1 MNDCIDILR
10 SIGSTCSSLNQIGGV
25 DKRIWVT
32 QLNQI
37 ESYTFDSNGYLNSLV
52 TKEYNNSNYRYELA
66 QIVGKKN
73 THSGNY
79 EGVVGGNVS
88 FVKQNAVLK
97 IYTDSPSDR
106 DKVVELFDAQELVV
120 FFENNNGKIEV
131 YGLDK
136 GLEGSALVGGTG
148 TELQDDT
155 AVTIT
160 LTGDQNKL
168 PYFFLYGGSLD
179 TSIQY
184 LDNIG
189 LQPIYYIQ
197 SYTAGTSTIDFT
209 NNGGDDWN
217 IDFKITPDTV
227 QSTANIVG
235 YQYNI
240 THWLGGVNT
249 PIDSGFK
256 TNDYSYNAVGN
267 GAGVYQIAQ
276 IYVLDD
282 SSSFSIRSLIVVD
295 GSGAVLYSI
304 AYKGT
309 TINSVSGLNVDATAN
324 IVQAGVTYSIKW
336 YSFTEFPPTNPLTL
350 LGSGA
355 TLNTSIPTDS
365 VGFGFLVDLGTEF
378 TDDFPPP
385 NTAGST
391 LTITI
396 N

>member
-1 MNDCIDILR
+1 MY
-10 SIGSTCSSLNQIGGV
+10 NQIVEVESNVVKITTGG
-25 DKRIWVT
+25 
-32 QLNQI
+32 L
-37 ESYTFDSNGYLNSLV
+37 E
-52 TKEYNNSNYRYELA
+52 KEYN
-66 QIVGKKN
+66 K
-73 THSGNY
+73 TD
-79 EGVVGGNVS
+79 
-88 FVKQNAVLK
+88 LK
-97 IYTDSPSDR
+97 CSATDIMVFLYYYTDSKNQIVASWNAYQAD
-106 DKVVELFDAQELVV
+106 
-120 FFENNNGKIEV
+120 
-131 YGLDK
+131 
-136 GLEGSALVGGTG
+136 
-148 TELQDDT
+148 
-155 AVTIT
+155 
-160 LTGDQNKL
+160 
-168 PYFFLYGGSLD
+168 LYGYTLSSLKSYIDGLLSSSKANLSNINLGSVGEFATQADAIAGGLKNGD
-179 TSIQY
+179 VY
-184 LDNIG
+184 RLPKNADNRMLAIVNA
-189 LQPIYYIQ
+189 IIE

-365 VGFGFLVDLGTEF
+365 VGFGFSVDLGTEF

-385 NTAGST
+385 HNAGST
-391 LTITI
+391 LSITI